1 MEAGKVRVSDKT
13 RKPSQATV
21 ETILPLLSD
30 GDFYQAEERI
40 EYAKDTGQDLTI
52 RAYAWPC
59 ILQAAGLVSL
69 VGGRLELSREGRK
82 ALTRQPEVTI
92 RDAWKKW
99 DATKLFDEFDR
110 VEQVKGKSSTGSARW
125 PIVAALWLALS
136 RNARPVAGS
145 RSTISSGS

>member
-1 MEAGKVRVSDKT
+1 MH
-13 RKPSQATV
+13 
-21 ETILPLLSD
+21 
-30 GDFYQAEERI
+30 
-40 EYAKDTGQDLTI
+40 
-52 RAYAWPC
+52 
-59 ILQAAGLVSL
+59 LQAAGLVSL

-110 VEQVKGKSSTGSARW
+110 VEQVKGKSSARLSA
-125 PIVAALWLALS
+125 VADRRRSVLALC